1 MLCSM
6 ILCVYYESYPKNI
19 QLYIISILHSIILV
33 LPMHTVVCR
42 LKVDFADR
50 MRKNIITNL
59 DTLTV
64 RS

>member
-1 MLCSM
+1 MQYDIMC
-6 ILCVYYESYPKNI
+6 ILRVVSKKYTIIYYMHTI
-19 QLYIISILHSIILV
+19 VLV